1 MTRVDDSPVPD
12 YASMLSLADR
22 SFIVLGAG
30 NGMGRQT
37 AHALAAVGARL
48 VCVDQDPGL
57 AQDIAK
63 EVSGVG
69 VALDMTDRG
78 NVQAV
83 VDRAVAEHGRV
94 DGLVDIIGIARWMDL
109 LDIDDET
116 WNFEFDACLR
126 HAFLAMQIAGRAM
139 RDTGGGAMA
148 FVASIS
154 GLHSA
159 PNHAAYGAAKAGL
172 MALVRTGAVELG
184 RHRIRV
190 NAVAPGATAT
200 PRIKALLDQD
210 PEKKAAHEELIPTGR
225 LNQPSEI
232 ASALLFLVCDLSS
245 NVTGQT
251 LVVDGGVTSRY
262 AFQ

>member
-12 YASMLSLADR
+12 YASRLSLADR

-48 VCVDQDPGL
+48 VCVDQDPDL
-57 AQDIAK
+57 AEDIAK
-63 EVSGVG
+63 EVSGIG
-69 VALDMTDRG
+69 LALDMTDRG

-94 DGLVDIIGIARWMDL
+94 DGLVDIIGIARWMEL

-139 RDTGGGAMA
+139 RETGGGAMA

-172 MALVRTGAVELG
+172 MALVRTGGVELG
-184 RHRIRV
+184 KHGIRV
-190 NAVAPGATAT
+190 NAVAPQLINTALNRTLFPPEQLTHAVEPEAVANVIAFLAGDLAAPVSGAIVPAY
-200 PRIKALLDQD
+200 
-210 PEKKAAHEELIPTGR
+210 G
-225 LNQPSEI
+225 S
-232 ASALLFLVCDLSS
+232 
-245 NVTGQT
+245 
-251 LVVDGGVTSRY
+251 
-262 AFQ
+262 

>member
-1 MTRVDDSPVPD
+1 MTRSADSPVPD
-12 YASMLSLADR
+12 YAARLSLADR

-48 VCVDQDPGL
+48 VCVDQDPDL
-57 AQDIAK
+57 PEDIAK
-63 EVSGVG
+63 EVSGTG
-69 VALDMTDRG
+69 VALDMTARG

-94 DGLVDIIGIARWMDL
+94 DGLVDIIGIARWVDL

-116 WNFEFDACLR
+116 WNFKFDICLR

-139 RDTGGGAMA
+139 RETGGGSMA

-154 GLHSA
+154 GLRGA
-159 PNHAAYGAAKAGL
+159 PEHAAYGAAKAGL
-172 MALVRTGAVELG
+172 MSLVRSAAVELG
-184 RHRIRV
+184 RSGLRV
-190 NAVAPGATAT
+190 NAVAPGGTLT
-200 PRIKALLDQD
+200 PRVSAALT
-210 PEKKAAHEELIPTGR
+210 PERRAAHEALLPTGR
-225 LNQPSEI
+225 LNQPADI
-232 ASALLFLVCDLSS
+232 ASALLFLVSDLSA
-245 NVTGQT
+245 NLTGQT

>member
-12 YASMLSLADR
+12 YASMLGLADR

-48 VCVDQDPGL
+48 VCVDQDQGL
-57 AQDIAK
+57 AEDIAK
-63 EVSGVG
+63 EVSGIG
-69 VALDMTDRG
+69 LALDMTDRG

-83 VDRAVAEHGRV
+83 VDRAVSEHGHL

-109 LDIDDET
+109 LDLDDET

-126 HAFLAMQIAGRAM
+126 HAFLALQIAGRAM
-139 RDTGGGAMA
+139 RETGGGAMA

-172 MALVRTGAVELG
+172 MALVRTGGVELG
-184 RHRIRV
+184 QYGIRV

-200 PRIKALLDQD
+200 PRIKALLT
-210 PEKKAAHEELIPTGR
+210 PEKKADHEALIPTGR
-225 LNQPSEI
+225 LNEPSDI
-232 ASALLFLVCDLSS
+232 ASALLFLVCDLSA
-245 NVTGQT
+245 NITGQT
-251 LVVDGGVTSRY
+251 LVVDGGVTARY

>member
-1 MTRVDDSPVPD
+1 MTRSDDSPVPD
-12 YASMLSLADR
+12 YAARLRLTDR
-22 SFIVLGAG
+22 GFIVLGAG
-30 NGMGRQT
+30 NGMGRQA
-37 AHALAAVGARL
+37 AHALAGLGARL
-48 VCVDQDPGL
+48 LCVDQDPDL
-57 AQDIAK
+57 AEDIAK
-63 EVSGVG
+63 EVSGIG
-69 VALDMTDRG
+69 LALDMTDRH

-83 VDRAVAEHGRV
+83 VDRATREFGRI
-94 DGLVDIIGIARWMDL
+94 DGLVDIIGLARWMDL

-116 WNFEFDACLR
+116 WNFEFDICLR
-126 HAFLAMQIAGRAM
+126 HAFLAMQIGGRAM
-139 RDTGGGAMA
+139 KETGGGAMA

-172 MALVRTGAVELG
+172 MALVRTGGVELG
-184 RHRIRV
+184 KYGIRV

-200 PRIKALLDQD
+200 PRITAMLSQS
-210 PEKKAAHEELIPTGR
+210 PQTKAAHEALIPTGR
-225 LNQPSEI
+225 LNEPADI
-232 ASALLFLVCDLSS
+232 ASALLFLVSDLSA

>member
-1 MTRVDDSPVPD
+1 VPD
-12 YASMLSLADR
+12 YAAKLSLADR
-22 SFIVLGAG
+22 AFIVMGAG
-30 NGMGRQT
+30 NGMGRQA
-37 AHALAAVGARL
+37 AHALGGLGARL
-48 VCVDQDPGL
+48 LCVDQDPDL
-57 AQDIAK
+57 AEDIGK
-63 EVSGVG
+63 EVSGIG
-69 VALDMTDRG
+69 VALDMTSRE

-83 VDRAVAEHGRV
+83 VNRALQEFGRI

-126 HAFLAMQIAGRAM
+126 HAFLAMQISGRAM
-139 RDTGGGAMA
+139 KETGGAMA

-172 MALVRTGAVELG
+172 MALVRTGGVELG
-184 RHRIRV
+184 KYGIRV

-200 PRIKALLDQD
+200 PRIRAMLT

-225 LNQPSEI
+225 LNEPADI
-232 ASALLFLVCDLSS
+232 ASALLFLVSDLSA

>member
-12 YASMLSLADR
+12 YASRLSLADR
-22 SFIVLGAG
+22 SFIVMGAG
-30 NGMGRQT
+30 NGMGRQA

-57 AQDIAK
+57 AEDIAK
-63 EVSGVG
+63 EVSGLG
-69 VALDMTDRG
+69 LALDMTDRG

-83 VDRAVAEHGRV
+83 VDRAVAEHGHL
-94 DGLVDIIGIARWMDL
+94 DGLVDIIGIARWMEL

-116 WNFEFDACLR
+116 WNFEFDVCLR

-139 RDTGGGAMA
+139 RETGGGAMA

-159 PNHAAYGAAKAGL
+159 PNHAAYGAAKAAL
-172 MALVRTGAVELG
+172 MALVRTGGVELG
-184 RHRIRV
+184 KHGIRV

-200 PRIKALLDQD
+200 PVSWIRSLANSSEPSSAYWSGIGDQTNIVALGNS
-210 PEKKAAHEELIPTGR
+210 TG
-225 LNQPSEI
+225 QPS
-232 ASALLFLVCDLSS
+232 LFSPGTS
-245 NVTGQT
+245 
-251 LVVDGGVTSRY
+251 TSRRVL
-262 AFQ
+262 

>member
-1 MTRVDDSPVPD
+1 MTRADDSPVPD
-12 YASMLSLADR
+12 YASMLGLADR

-48 VCVDQDPGL
+48 VCVDQDQGL
-57 AQDIAK
+57 AEDIAK
-63 EVSGVG
+63 EVSGIG
-69 VALDMTDRG
+69 LALDMTDRG

-83 VDRAVAEHGRV
+83 VDRAVSEHGHL

-109 LDIDDET
+109 LDLDDET

-126 HAFLAMQIAGRAM
+126 HAFLALQIAGRAM
-139 RDTGGGAMA
+139 RETGGGAMA

-172 MALVRTGAVELG
+172 MALVRTGGVELG
-184 RHRIRV
+184 QYGIRV

-200 PRIKALLDQD
+200 PRIKALLT
-210 PEKKAAHEELIPTGR
+210 PEKKADHEALIPTGR
-225 LNQPSEI
+225 LNEPSDI
-232 ASALLFLVCDLSS
+232 ASALLFLVCDLSA
-245 NVTGQT
+245 NITGQT
-251 LVVDGGVTSRY
+251 LVVDGGVTARY